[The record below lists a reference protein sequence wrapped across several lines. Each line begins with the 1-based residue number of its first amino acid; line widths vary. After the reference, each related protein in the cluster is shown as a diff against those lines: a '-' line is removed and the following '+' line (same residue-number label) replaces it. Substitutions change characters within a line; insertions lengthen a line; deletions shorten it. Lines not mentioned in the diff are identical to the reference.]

1 MELQNY
7 AVQEKKLSIFD
18 LIEVLVQLNL
28 INDVDQQKLKLLSE
42 KSREHALN
50 LVGKL
55 SIPDRRRPGKTLA
68 HDDIMALLAKHWGLE
83 YIRVDP
89 LKIQLEVVAT
99 ILPLPYIKRLNIVP
113 VEVTKDKVVILT
125 SEPFCLAWM
134 DEVRAQVKR
143 DIEIRINAPVQI
155 SHLLNEIFVVQKAFK
170 GIAQEQGL
178 AGVERLRLLRQGKL
192 EELDRLIERNKGKKL
207 ANPDGFVSNIVD
219 WLLNYAAIERASDI
233 HLEPKRGM
241 GLIRFRVDGDLRT
254 VYRLDPDAMQMVVT
268 RFKILGEM
276 KIDDKRKP
284 QDGSIKR
291 EIESGRSVEMRLST
305 LPTNYGEKL
314 VIRIFD
320 KSVAAADL
328 EFIGFSAE
336 DKLLWSDLINQP
348 QGLILVTGPTG
359 SGKTTTLYT
368 TLSLVATPDVNIC
381 TAEDPVEM
389 ELDPLNQVQVNPQ
402 IGLTFAECIR
412 SFLRQ
417 DPDIIMV
424 GEIRDLETGEMA
436 IQSSLTGHLVFS
448 TLHTNGALATI
459 QRLVDIGL
467 PTYLLNSSITGI
479 LAQRLV
485 KKLCPSC
492 KELTTSDPDKW
503 ASLVDGEKI
512 IPPETYFRA
521 VGCEECKDTGYRG
534 RLCIYELVKF
544 DDKIKKVI
552 HPKIEIAELR
562 EKTRGMFTSI
572 RANGARKVIEG
583 ETTIEE
589 ILRVVY

>member
-1 MELQNY
+1 MEQKKFDD
-7 AVQEKKLSIFD
+7 QEKKLTIAD
-18 LIEVLVQLNL
+18 LSEALLQLNL
-28 INDVDQQKLKLLSE
+28 INDVDHQKLKGLNE
-42 KSREHALN
+42 KSKEHPLN
-50 LVGKL
+50 LIGKL
-55 SIPDRRRPGKTLA
+55 NLPDRRRPGKSMA
-68 HDDIMALLAKHWGLE
+68 HDDIMSLLAKHWGLE
-83 YIRVDP
+83 YVRVDP
-89 LKIQLEVVAT
+89 LNIQLEVVAT
-99 ILPLPYIKRLNIVP
+99 VLPLPYIKRLNIVP
-113 VEVTKDKVVILT
+113 IEVTKEKVIILT
-125 SEPFCLAWM
+125 SEPYSLSWI

-143 DIEIRINAPVQI
+143 EIEVKLNAPMQI

-170 GIAQEQGL
+170 GIAKEQGL
-178 AGVERLRLLRQGKL
+178 AGAERLKLLRQGKI
-192 EELDRLIERNKGKKL
+192 EELDRLLERNKGKKL
-207 ANPDGFVSNIVD
+207 SNPDGFVTNIVD
-219 WLLNYAAIERASDI
+219 WLLNYAAVERASDI
-233 HLEPKRGM
+233 HLEPKRGL
-241 GLIRFRVDGDLRT
+241 GLVRFRVDGDLRT
-254 VYRLDPDAMQMVVT
+254 VYRLDPDAMQMVIT

-291 EIESGRSVEMRLST
+291 EIESGRIVEMRLST

-320 KSVAAADL
+320 KSVAAVDL
-328 EFIGFSAE
+328 DFIGFGPE
-336 DKLLWSDLINQP
+336 DKKVWNELINQP

-389 ELDPLNQVQVNPQ
+389 EVDALNQVQVNPQ

-459 QRLVDIGL
+459 QRLIDIGL
-467 PTYLLNSSITGI
+467 PTYLLNSSISGI

-492 KELTTSDPDKW
+492 KELTPADRDKW
-503 ASLVDGEKI
+503 ESLIDGEKI
-512 IPPETYFRA
+512 ESPNEYYRA
-521 VGCEECKDTGYRG
+521 VGCEDCKDTGYRG

-544 DDKIKKVI
+544 DDCIKKVI
-552 HPKIEIAELR
+552 HAKIEISELR